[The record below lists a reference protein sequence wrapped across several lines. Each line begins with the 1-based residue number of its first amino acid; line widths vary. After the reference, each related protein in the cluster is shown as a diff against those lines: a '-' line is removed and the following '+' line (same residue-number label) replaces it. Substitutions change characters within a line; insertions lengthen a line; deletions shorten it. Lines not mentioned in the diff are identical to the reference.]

1 MNAGNI
7 EKRLNELED
16 GQTGVI
22 VSVLGGRMLA
32 KRLADLGLTT
42 GTEIR
47 VIRRILFSGPVQVEV
62 RGSRLVLGH
71 GLAFKIMVALK

>member
-32 KRLADLGLTT
+32 KGWLIGIDKQEPRYGL
-42 GTEIR
+42 
-47 VIRRILFSGPVQVEV
+47 
-62 RGSRLVLGH
+62 
-71 GLAFKIMVALK
+71 